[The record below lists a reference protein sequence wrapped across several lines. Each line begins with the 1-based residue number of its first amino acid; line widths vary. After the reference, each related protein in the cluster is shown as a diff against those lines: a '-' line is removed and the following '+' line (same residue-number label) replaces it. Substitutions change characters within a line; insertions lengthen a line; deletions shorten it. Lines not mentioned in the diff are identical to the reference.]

1 MFKFT
6 EKIGNDIALI
16 YEADTVQGIVDLRN
30 ALNPSVLT
38 MRDQQVTVPEQQPAK
53 DGEAQ

>member
-6 EKIGNDIALI
+6 EKIGDYDLT
-16 YEADTVQGIVDLRN
+16 YEADTVQGVVDLRN
-30 ALNPSVLT
+30 ALNPSALT
-38 MRDQQVTVPEQQPAK
+38 MKDQQATVPEQQPAK